1 MSSFCSPRA
10 PFFRVAKAVA
20 VCWKERERVR
30 FFWCSKLKRKSM
42 IDPPIGAQM
51 LMKTKS
57 FVKREKLIEKI
68 LKSRKRRTE
77 LIYNK
82 EIKQKQKTKKR

>member
-1 MSSFCSPRA
+1 
-10 PFFRVAKAVA
+10 
-20 VCWKERERVR
+20 
-30 FFWCSKLKRKSM
+30 M

-57 FVKREKLIEKI
+57 FVKREELIENIK
-68 LKSRKRRTE
+68 KSRKRRTE

-82 EIKQKQKTKKR
+82 EIKQKQKTKKTVKVK